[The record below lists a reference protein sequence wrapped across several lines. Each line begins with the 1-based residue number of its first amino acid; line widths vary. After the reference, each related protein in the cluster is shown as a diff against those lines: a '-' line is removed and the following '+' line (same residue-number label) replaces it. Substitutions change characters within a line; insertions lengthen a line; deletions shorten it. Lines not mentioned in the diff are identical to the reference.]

1 MRLLKLS
8 EVKIKPNRQ
17 RKEFDP
23 TALEELK
30 NSIELVGLQHAITVR
45 DEEDIIYL
53 VGGESRLKVIT
64 DMHELGVKFR
74 YNNNLVPNGYIPTVT
89 LGELNELE
97 AEEAELD
104 ENIKRK
110 DLTWQEKSAAL
121 ARLKTLREKQAAL
134 EGKVHT
140 VADLAMEVKGRSDG
154 SYQNNI
160 RKELI
165 VAKHLNNPVIA
176 KAKSADE
183 AFKLLKREQ
192 QREENIKLANEI
204 GTTFNS
210 SFHTVLNMDCLEYM
224 EQTEN
229 VCKFD
234 IILTDPPYGMNAQNF
249 NDSAGRSTDINHKY
263 DDSPESWLKLM
274 KEWARLSYQ
283 VTKEKAHA
291 YVFCDIDNFPKLK
304 ELMRE
309 AGWYVFRTPLIH
321 YKKNSGRVPL
331 PDRGPRRCYETIL
344 YAIKGEKQIT
354 QILPDVIEST
364 GDDTTGHGAQKPLE
378 LYINLLQ
385 RSARAGDEVLDCF
398 AGSGVILP
406 AAHKFTCKA
415 TAIELLPE
423 YYGLCLNRL
432 KEIKFQC

>member
-1 MRLLKLS
+1 MRLLKIS

-23 TALEELK
+23 VALEELK

-45 DEEDIIYL
+45 DEEDTIYL
-53 VGGESRLKVIT
+53 VGGESRLKVIS
-64 DMHELGVKFR
+64 DMHELDVKFK
-74 YNNNLVPNGYIPTVT
+74 YNNQAVPSGYIPTVT

-134 EGKVHT
+134 EGKTHT
-140 VADLAMEVKGRSDG
+140 VADLAREVKGRSDG

-165 VAKHLNNPVIA
+165 VAKHLNNPAIA

-183 AFKLLKREQ
+183 AFKILKKEH
-192 QREENIKLANEI
+192 QREENIKLAAEI
-204 GTTFNS
+204 GTTFNA
-210 SFHTVLNMDCLEYM
+210 SFHTVLNMNCLDHMKDEKNQNKY
-224 EQTEN
+224 
-229 VCKFD
+229 D

-249 NDSAGRSTDINHKY
+249 NDGAAKMIGIEHHY
-263 DDSPESWLKLM
+263 DDSLESWLKLM
-274 KEWARLSYQ
+274 EEWTVLSYK
-283 VTKEKAHA
+283 VTKDKAHA
-291 YVFCDIDNFPKLK
+291 YVFCDIENFPKLK
-304 ELMRE
+304 DMMKA

-321 YKKNSGRVPL
+321 YKRNSGRVPL

-344 YAIKGEKQIT
+344 YAIKGDRQVN
-354 QILPDVIEST
+354 QILPDVIESV
-364 GDDTTGHGAQKPLE
+364 GDDNTGHGAQKPVE
-378 LYINLLQ
+378 LFINLLQ

-398 AGSGVILP
+398 AGSGVVLP

-423 YYGLCLNRL
+423 YYALCLNRL
-432 KEIKFQC
+432 KEIKCQ

>member
-64 DMHELGVKFR
+64 DMHELGVKFK
-74 YNNNLVPNGYIPTVT
+74 YNNSLVPNGYIPTVT
-89 LGELNELE
+89 LGELSELE

-204 GTTFNS
+204 GTT
-210 SFHTVLNMDCLEYM
+210 
-224 EQTEN
+224 
-229 VCKFD
+229 
-234 IILTDPPYGMNAQNF
+234 
-249 NDSAGRSTDINHKY
+249 
-263 DDSPESWLKLM
+263 
-274 KEWARLSYQ
+274 
-283 VTKEKAHA
+283 
-291 YVFCDIDNFPKLK
+291 
-304 ELMRE
+304 
-309 AGWYVFRTPLIH
+309 
-321 YKKNSGRVPL
+321 
-331 PDRGPRRCYETIL
+331 
-344 YAIKGEKQIT
+344 
-354 QILPDVIEST
+354 
-364 GDDTTGHGAQKPLE
+364 
-378 LYINLLQ
+378 
-385 RSARAGDEVLDCF
+385 
-398 AGSGVILP
+398 
-406 AAHKFTCKA
+406 
-415 TAIELLPE
+415 
-423 YYGLCLNRL
+423 YYYT
-432 KEIKFQC
+432 